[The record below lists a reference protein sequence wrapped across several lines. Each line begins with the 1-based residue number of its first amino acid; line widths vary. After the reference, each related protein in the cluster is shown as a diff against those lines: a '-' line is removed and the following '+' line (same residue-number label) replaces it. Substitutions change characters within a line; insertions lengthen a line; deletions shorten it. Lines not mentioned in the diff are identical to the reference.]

1 MRKLILAIAMLIM
14 LSGCYNPFEDTD
26 LDLTNGFIE
35 GEAELQRSLEA
46 ERSLA
51 AANENPAYDDY
62 FLVSGSRFA
71 YQSLNSAQK
80 LWYEDMEHILGSMAE
95 EGKLS
100 KKGLDQGLTE
110 KDLEYVFSCVCMDH
124 PELFFVEGYSYSTHL
139 LGEQVIGYSFSGNYG
154 MDRGTAVV
162 RQEEI
167 KLAAQQILNGFDFA
181 WTDGSDYEKIK
192 YVYETLIRDTEYDLN
207 APDNQTIYS
216 ALVGK
221 RSVCQGYAKSMQ
233 YLLNA
238 MGLECT
244 LIQGTAQGEPHGWN
258 LVKSDG
264 EYYYVDATWGD
275 NSYRP
280 ENGGALGPEILYE
293 YLCVTTEEI
302 LKEHQI
308 DEIVPLPTCTATKDN
323 YFVREGALFT
333 EVDQGAL
340 RILFGKAS
348 AEDRYQVSLKCATR
362 DCYEAIIGFL
372 LDQNKIFDYY
382 PTGGTR
388 ISYYQNEEMLCLTF
402 WVTN

>member
-1 MRKLILAIAMLIM
+1 MRKLLLAIAMLIM
-14 LSGCYNPFEDTD
+14 LGGCSNPIED
-26 LDLTNGFIE
+26 LDMTSGFVE
-35 GEAELQRSLEA
+35 GEAEIQRSMDAERRSLE
-46 ERSLA
+46 
-51 AANENPAYDDY
+51 NNDNQVYDDY
-62 FLVSGSRFA
+62 FLVSGTRFA
-71 YQSLNSAQK
+71 YQSLSSAQK

-100 KKGLDQGLTE
+100 KKGLEQGLTE
-110 KDLEYVFSCVCMDH
+110 KDIEHVFSCVCMDH
-124 PELFFVEGYSYSTHL
+124 PELFYVEGYSYSTHL
-139 LGEQVIGYSFSGNYG
+139 LGDEVIGYSFSGNYG
-154 MDRGTAVV
+154 MDRATAVI
-162 RQEEI
+162 RLEEI
-167 KLAAQQILNGFDFA
+167 KFAAQRIQDDFA
-181 WTDGSDYEKIK
+181 FVWTDGSDYEKVK

-244 LIQGTAQGEPHGWN
+244 LIQGTAPGEPHGWN

-264 EYYYVDATWGD
+264 EYYYGDATWGD

-308 DEIVPLPTCTATKDN
+308 DEIVPLPMCTATKDN

-388 ISYYQNEEMLCLTF
+388 ISYYQNEDMLCLTF